1 MMAAI
6 EQGDGMT
13 YRFTR
18 RSDGAYTVTT
28 PAGDAWR
35 LLDGSVSTHAHGAVV
50 CVQLHGADAL
60 LTEDVRQAWRAWWQ
74 HAYA

>member
-1 MMAAI
+1 ML
-6 EQGDGMT
+6 Q

-18 RSDGAYTVTT
+18 ENGAYTVTT
-28 PAGDAWR
+28 PAPGVAWR
-35 LLDGSVSTHAHGAVV
+35 QLDGSVTTHAHGAVV

-74 HAYA
+74 SVYP